1 MTETDYD
8 IWVICRHKFPESGK
22 SAVITVNTS
31 LEKRV
36 TFTDYAYHVEI
47 VIEAAPRA
55 LDAAGRIGAHE
66 SQHLVGLSRVIREH
80 LKSEDQHLVAIVH
93 GAGARTLVLHAR
105 DARAVEQC
113 LTSLK
118 EENTWDRRWTF
129 DIQHDPFGKRA
140 EPWRD
145 VARAS
150 QEHHL
155 SVQVPHGASP
165 DHHHFLF

>member
-1 MTETDYD
+1 VTDTDYD
-8 IWVICRHKFPESGK
+8 LWVICRHRFPESGK

-36 TFTDYAYHVEI
+36 AFADYPYHVEI
-47 VIEAAPRA
+47 VIQAAPRS
-55 LDAAGRIGAHE
+55 LDAGGRIGAHE

-105 DARAVEQC
+105 DARAIEQC
-113 LTSLK
+113 LGSLK
-118 EENTWDRRWTF
+118 EEKTWDRSWTF
-129 DIQHDPFGKRA
+129 DIQHDPLGKRA
-140 EPWRD
+140 QPWHD
-145 VARAS
+145 LAGAS

-155 SVQVPHGASP
+155 SVQVPHGAAL